1 MSENKMTEEGNSL
14 ENFDEEKLK
23 REYEE
28 NNSWGL
34 TTGINLYGCNPEYI
48 RSAEKIKE
56 YVSKLCDLLKVKK
69 FGECIVVDFGENPQV
84 TGFSMMQLIE
94 TSLISGHFGMPETP
108 FAYLDI
114 FSCAYY
120 NPKLAIE
127 FSAKFFEAK
136 SYTFYWKIRK

>member
-1 MSENKMTEEGNSL
+1 MIEEGNNL
-14 ENFDEEKLK
+14 ESEFDDGA
-23 REYEE
+23 
-28 NNSWGL
+28 WGIA
-34 TTGINLYGCNPEYI
+34 TGMNLQGCNPEYI

-56 YVSKLCDLLKVKK
+56 YVYKICELIKAKR
-69 FGECIVVDFGENPQV
+69 FGECIVVDFGKDPRV

-94 TSLISGHFGMPETP
+94 TSLISGHFGMPDNP
-108 FAYLDI
+108 YAYLDV

-120 NPKLAIE
+120 DPKIVIE